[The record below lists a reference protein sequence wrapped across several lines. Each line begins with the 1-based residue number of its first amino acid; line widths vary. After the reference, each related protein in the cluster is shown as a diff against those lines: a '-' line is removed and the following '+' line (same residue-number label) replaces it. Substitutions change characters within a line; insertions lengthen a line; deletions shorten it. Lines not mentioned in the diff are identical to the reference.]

1 MPTISAPIVAP
12 SSGIR
17 SRTRHDHGQ
26 GERRRHPEDLQDD
39 EGDDAGDRR
48 LRQRPADV
56 AGDRDRHP
64 VQRPA
69 DRRRLLGPP
78 GRQDRLGP
86 LLAPRDQEDAHD
98 QDREQGEERSEQS
111 GAEVGERPGD
121 VVERAGRV
129 VGDIF
134 ELADQVEVLVQVPER
149 LAALDGVVEVGDV
162 AREVG
167 DEVAG
172 SGHGR
177 RHEDR
182 TEQDRDQDQDQV
194 DERDRRPARH
204 PLLEPVDRRR
214 HRYRDEGRDDQP
226 ADRRAQAVDQVEGGD
241 AGDHGGDDPQDPPQG
256 GLVLLDN
263 DGTGRALGAGR
274 RSALPAGGCGIVL
287 HSHGC

>member
-1 MPTISAPIVAP
+1 MPTMKRADRGAEQRDQVEH
-12 SSGIR
+12 
-17 SRTRHDHGQ
+17 RHDHGQ

-48 LRQRPADV
+48 LRERPADV

-78 GRQDRLGP
+78 GREDRLGP
-86 LLAPRDQEDAHD
+86 LLAPRDHEDAHH
-98 QDREQGEERSEQS
+98 QDREQREERSEQS

-177 RHEDR
+177 RDEDR

-204 PLLEPVDRRR
+204 PLLEPVDRGR
-214 HRYRDEGRDDQP
+214 HRNRDEGRDEEP
-226 ADRRAQAVDQVEGGD
+226 ADRRAQAGRPGRGRRRWRPRWRRPAGSPAAWARASGQRRNRPSRSGPAAGRPSPPGD
-241 AGDHGGDDPQDPPQG
+241 AG
-256 GLVLLDN
+256 
-263 DGTGRALGAGR
+263 
-274 RSALPAGGCGIVL
+274 
-287 HSHGC
+287 